1 MPRETRL
8 IIPVMITFQV
18 NGQEGVSDG
27 MLSMVVHRMNVFQG
41 KRKKVNSGFHYSF
54 SLIPHHREPALSR
67 WQKLLQASLFWS
79 HFHLS

>member
-1 MPRETRL
+1 MKWEARL
-8 IIPVMITFQV
+8 IIPVMITVQV

-27 MLSMVVHRMNVFQG
+27 MVSMVMHRMNVFQG

-67 WQKLLQASLFWS
+67 WQKLLRVN
-79 HFHLS
+79 